1 MPRFSEADIAWECW
15 RRTCGA
21 AHVNQARPGGS
32 PGQGSALARLIA
44 LLGLVDDVDPALSA
58 YELVVAVAAADRLE
72 GMTNLHGPDLRSC
85 RGRREM
91 LVSLRRAPPR
101 QAGNPRTRGPACM
114 SERIA

>member
-91 LVSLRRAPPR
+91 LVWFRGERRPTSGEPSNARP
-101 QAGNPRTRGPACM
+101 GLYVGTR
-114 SERIA
+114 